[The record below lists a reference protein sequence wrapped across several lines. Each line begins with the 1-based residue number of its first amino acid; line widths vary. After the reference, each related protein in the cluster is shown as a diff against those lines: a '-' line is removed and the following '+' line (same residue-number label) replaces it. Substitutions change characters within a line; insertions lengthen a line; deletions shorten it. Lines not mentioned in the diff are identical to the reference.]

1 MALRLHSTQLHSSS
15 TEGEINFTTGPDSWL
30 CYSPTPK
37 TLLPFAPEL
46 GEVARIK
53 PEFDKRNVML
63 ALSVD
68 DVNSHN
74 GWVRY
79 RRNPG
84 RWSQLSYLADPDKR
98 FLTSTT

>member
-1 MALRLHSTQLHSSS
+1 
-15 TEGEINFTTGPDSWL
+15 L
-30 CYSPTPK
+30 CYSQRLYSRT
-37 TLLPFAPEL
+37 TEL

-53 PEFDKRNVML
+53 PEFDKRNVKAL

-74 GWVRY
+74 GWVGDIEETQGVGLNY
-79 RRNPG
+79 PI
-84 RWSQLSYLADPDKR
+84 LADPDKR